1 MPEAAKKSNKFQVQ
15 GIIPCRGQGRGALAG
30 RGQGPRRGSGA
41 EPPAELGSER
51 KMKKVMVAMSGGVD
65 SSAAAAILKEE
76 YEVTGVTLRL
86 FTNEDIQLDR
96 SRSCCS
102 LDDVEDARSVANR
115 LDIPF
120 YVYNFG
126 DRFRECVIDKFNNS
140 YINGL
145 TPNPCIDCNRFIKFD
160 ALLKRAEL
168 LGQDY
173 IATGHYVR
181 KRYDEKTG
189 RYQLLKGIDPAKD
202 QSYVLYGMT
211 QQQLAKTLFPIGELT
226 KPQTRAIAEKYGLV
240 NAGKPDSQ
248 DICFVPDGDY
258 ARFIESYTGK
268 KFPCGEF
275 VDKEGKVLG
284 QHGGIIRYTVGQR
297 KGLGIALGKP
307 AYVVEKDIENNRV
320 VLGSNEDL
328 FGDTAYAYDVNWVS
342 CECVQSPV
350 RVCARVRYNQK
361 EQPATLYPLENGNIK
376 VVFDKPQRAIT
387 FGQALVC
394 YDGEM
399 LVCGGTC
406 FSSTLALK

>member
-1 MPEAAKKSNKFQVQ
+1 
-15 GIIPCRGQGRGALAG
+15 
-30 RGQGPRRGSGA
+30 
-41 EPPAELGSER
+41 
-51 KMKKVMVAMSGGVD
+51 MKKVMVAMSGGVD
-65 SSAAAAILKEE
+65 SSVAAAILKEE

-96 SRSCCS
+96 TKTCCS
-102 LDDVEDARSVANR
+102 LDDVEDARSVANK

-126 DRFRECVIDKFNNS
+126 DRFKECVIDKFNNS

-145 TPNPCIDCNRFIKFD
+145 TPNPCIDCNRYIKFD

-168 LGQDY
+168 LEQDY

-181 KRYDEKTG
+181 RRFDESSG
-189 RYQLLKGIDPAKD
+189 RYQLLKGIDPSKD

-211 QQQLAKTLFPIGELT
+211 QEQLAKTLFPIGEMT
-226 KPQTRAIAEKYGLV
+226 KTQTRETAEKFGFI
-240 NAGKPDSQ
+240 NADKPDSQ

-258 ARFIESYTGK
+258 ARFIENYTGRT
-268 KFPCGEF
+268 FPSGDF
-275 VDKEGKVLG
+275 TDKQGNVLG
-284 QHGGIIRYTVGQR
+284 HHSGIIRYTVGQR

-307 AYVVEKDIENNRV
+307 AYVIEKDIENNRV
-320 VLGSNEDL
+320 VLGDNEDL
-328 FGDTAYAYDVNWVS
+328 FFDTAYAYDVNWLSVDRP
-342 CECVQSPV
+342 EEPL

-387 FGQALVC
+387 YGQALVC

-399 LVCGGTC
+399 LLGGGTC
-406 FSSTLALK
+406 CSEEMALSMRNS